1 MSSSSSRYHVASIV
15 CTEAELPLVQ
25 QTLQTFTAVQ
35 GAVTYDAGKA
45 RYCLSLDGLDAATA
59 KLTIEQVRNTV
70 ELVLLQL
77 RNGK

>member
-1 MSSSSSRYHVASIV
+1 MASSSSRYHVASIV

-45 RYCLSLDGLDAATA
+45 RYCLALDGLDASEA
-59 KLTIEQVRNTV
+59 KFMIEHVRDTI

-77 RNGK
+77 RNGR

>member
-1 MSSSSSRYHVASIV
+1 MASSSSRYHVASIV

-25 QTLQTFTAVQ
+25 QTLQTFSAVQ

-45 RYCLSLDGLDAATA
+45 RYCLSLDGLDSTQA

-70 ELVLLQL
+70 ELVLTQL